1 MVRPTGSGAAG
12 RGVSDREDLLVE
24 RFCRWL
30 TVERG
35 RSENTVAA
43 YRRDVGKWREHLGA
57 RRRTLLTAREADVSD
72 FVERV
77 LADGSAASTAARR
90 LAAVRM
96 LHGYLQ
102 AEGLTEVDPTSSVE
116 GVKVPKGVPKPLEE
130 SEVVAML
137 ASVTGDAAED
147 LRDRALLEFLYA
159 TGARISEVCGL
170 DLEDLDMSSRV
181 VRLFGKGSK
190 ERIVP
195 FGSAAHARLGEW
207 LGPGG
212 RPMLSPERW
221 RSPEDRRAVFL
232 TVTGRRMNRQKAWH
246 VVRGAGI
253 RAGITR
259 ELSPHVLRHSCATHM
274 LEHGADLRIV
284 QEMLGH
290 ASISTTQIY
299 TRVSTERLWAVYRGA
314 HPRAGGR

>member
-1 MVRPTGSGAAG
+1 MGRPTASGTG
-12 RGVSDREDLLVE
+12 GHGVSDRDGLLVD

-43 YRRDVGKWREHLGA
+43 YRRDLAVWREHLKG
-57 RRRTLLTAREADVSD
+57 RRRTLLTARESDVSE

-77 LADGSAASTAARR
+77 LADGCAASTAARR

-96 LHGYLQ
+96 LHGYLR
-102 AEGLTEVDPTSSVE
+102 AEDLTEADPTASVE
-116 GVKVPKGVPKPLEE
+116 GVKVPRGVPKPLEE

-147 LRDRALLEFLYA
+147 VRDRALLEFLYA

-170 DLEDLDMSSRV
+170 DLDDLDMSARV

-195 FGSAAHARLGEW
+195 FGSAAHARLAEW
-207 LGPGG
+207 LAPGG
-212 RPMLSPERW
+212 RAMLSPERW

-232 TVTGRRMNRQKAWH
+232 TVTGRRLNRQKAWH

-299 TRVSTERLWAVYRGA
+299 TRVSTDRLWAVYRGA
-314 HPRAGGR
+314 HPRAGAR